1 MLQRWVL
8 TTRPGVESDTE
19 PNDDPRRENVMYV
32 IERDALDM
40 LFTALRQ
47 RNFRLLGPTVRDGA
61 IIYDDLASTAELPA
75 GWTDTQC
82 R

>member
-1 MLQRWVL
+1 
-8 TTRPGVESDTE
+8 
-19 PNDDPRRENVMYV
+19 MYV